1 MPLIPPTLE
10 ASMRRQ
16 WQAVLAIVL
25 LALFFA
31 VHLVLFGGAAQ
42 NYQRAIRKAT
52 DMGLAVDPSR
62 PLVVT
67 PPRVLVLLA
76 ANMLPAGTTDFNR
89 DAGTLASSMLEEL
102 TQLTQRH
109 RMRVVITEPGLTSQD
124 SRSIQL
130 RAHLRVQCTYGDF
143 VALLDDLAR
152 EPSLISVDRFS
163 MTQGKDGRQLLDLWL
178 TRFVLKAAQ

>member
-1 MPLIPPTLE
+1 MPLIPPTLD
-10 ASMRRQ
+10 ASMRRN
-16 WQAVLAIVL
+16 WQAVAAIVL

-31 VHLVLFGGAAQ
+31 VHLVFFGGATQ
-42 NYQRAIRKAT
+42 SYQRAMRKARE
-52 DMGLAVDPSR
+52 MGLAVDPSR

-76 ANMLPAGTTDFNR
+76 ANMLPPGTSDFNR

-124 SRSIQL
+124 ARSIQL
-130 RAHLRVQCTYGDF
+130 RAHLRVQCSYSDF
-143 VALLDDLAR
+143 LALLDDLAR

-163 MTQGKDGRQLLDLWL
+163 MTQGRDGRQLLDLWV
-178 TRFVLKAAQ
+178 TRFVLKAAP

>member
-1 MPLIPPTLE
+1 MPLIPPTLD
-10 ASMRRQ
+10 ASMRRH
-16 WQAVLAIVL
+16 WQAVVAIVL
-25 LALFFA
+25 LALLIA

-42 NYQRAIRKAT
+42 SYQRAMKKAR
-52 DMGLAVDPSR
+52 DMGLAVDHSR

-76 ANMLPAGTTDFNR
+76 ANMLPPGTTDINR
-89 DAGTLASSMLEEL
+89 DGGSLASSMLEEL

-124 SRSIQL
+124 SRSIQT
-130 RAHLRVQCTYGDF
+130 RAHLRVQCTYADF
-143 VALLDDLAR
+143 LALLDDLAK
-152 EPSLISVDRFS
+152 EPSLISVDRFA
-163 MTQGKDGRQLLDLWL
+163 MTQGRDGRQLLDLWV